1 MKLLTIPFF
10 LLDRLVDFVR
20 HVPWSFTMN
29 TRAWIFI
36 CLFSTAGALAVG
48 VWFGQGMPDWQLSF
62 EARQNLVDMQASL
75 DGDRKILAD
84 LQGQSRSELQAL
96 TVRLAELQARMVRLE
111 ALGEHMAQA
120 AQLDN
125 GEFDFSQPPA
135 IGGPETDVIADVG
148 KWAVLSAL
156 DNLSV
161 SLQERSRQL
170 GILETL
176 LTTRKFDGERT
187 VAGKPVRIGALASS
201 FGVRRDPFTGR
212 LARHAGLDF
221 TGPLGSDI
229 LSVASGVVTWSSY
242 KDGYG
247 RMVEINHGD
256 GFSTRYA
263 HNSQNLVKVGDTVKK
278 GQIIALMGSSGRSTG
293 SHVHFEVL
301 KGGNQVNPLAYIRRQ
316 STSIN

>member
-1 MKLLTIPFF
+1 
-10 LLDRLVDFVR
+10 
-20 HVPWSFTMN
+20 
-29 TRAWIFI
+29 
-36 CLFSTAGALAVG
+36 
-48 VWFGQGMPDWQLSF
+48 
-62 EARQNLVDMQASL
+62 
-75 DGDRKILAD
+75 
-84 LQGQSRSELQAL
+84 
-96 TVRLAELQARMVRLE
+96 
-111 ALGEHMAQA
+111 
-120 AQLDN
+120 
-125 GEFDFSQPPA
+125 
-135 IGGPETDVIADVG
+135 VIADVG